1 MHSRSN
7 QHLNGRMSPSPISS
21 PRTTSGSS
29 TPLTGGNGAIPFP
42 HLKPSVYL
50 QEGFGNISKPP
61 TNNLHSCG
69 PSSSSSS
76 YHDPNADIF
85 RGMQPGSHIF
95 PESDA
100 LGKQF
105 GRTAHGE
112 LYDGHSVLADRVS
125 RQLLMMN
132 PSLDLNPCSMLP
144 TRTSGI

>member
-1 MHSRSN
+1 
-7 QHLNGRMSPSPISS
+7 MSPSPISS
-21 PRTTSGSS
+21 PRATSGSS

-42 HLKPSVYL
+42 HRKPSIYL
-50 QEGFGNISKPP
+50 QEGLGNISKPP
-61 TNNLHSCG
+61 NNPYPNS
-69 PSSSSSS
+69 PS

-105 GRTAHGE
+105 GRTPHGE
-112 LYDGHSVLADRVS
+112 MYDGHLVFADCVS
-125 RQLLMMN
+125 RQLLREQVKMN

-144 TRTSGI
+144 SRSSGI